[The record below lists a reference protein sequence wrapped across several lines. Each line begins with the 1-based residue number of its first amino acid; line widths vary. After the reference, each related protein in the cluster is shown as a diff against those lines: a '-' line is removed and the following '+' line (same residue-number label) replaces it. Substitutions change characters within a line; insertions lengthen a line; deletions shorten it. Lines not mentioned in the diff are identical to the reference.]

1 MQYGFVINH
10 DTCIGC
16 HACTTACKAEN
27 DVPVGNFRT
36 AVKYVEVGKFPYIK
50 RNFLVQRCNHCTDAP
65 CVTICPVNALSK
77 RPDGIVDVD
86 RDACIGCRACMQ
98 ACPYDALYL
107 NDDLGAVEKCH
118 FCAHRI
124 DKGLSPACV
133 NVCPVGAIVPG
144 DLDDPTS
151 PASILK
157 AQHET
162 KARRVE
168 QGTGPNVHYVG
179 AHELALEPGMVERPE
194 TYLWS
199 ERPPHKTESWPS
211 SLPLAKDARVVLD
224 QGHKVEWGWPVALYL
239 VTKGIAAGCALV
251 APFLGLIGGASK
263 IPWWFPEGVC
273 LFFILAT
280 LFLLVEDL
288 KKPFHFYKLF
298 TRPNWNSWLVKGG
311 IVLTAFLVVTMAIL
325 FLSYRYNAWQMTP
338 QGRSMPLPFPVTWI
352 GYLRALNSV
361 IAVLA
366 AGYTAL
372 LFAQCKGRDLW
383 EHRLLLPSLLVQAVL
398 CGCLVASLAVQV
410 SGNAIGPIALAVT
423 IGFSAAGFGFIHHV
437 MTHGRQSTN
446 NAVQAAAFAKEAR
459 ISGFRAEPFA
469 NKLLMAGA
477 FLAASGMFLS
487 AGSVLCIAGVTIS
500 LTGMYYLESIYVRA
514 AQLPPLS

>member
-1 MQYGFVINH
+1 M
-10 DTCIGC
+10 
-16 HACTTACKAEN
+16 
-27 DVPVGNFRT
+27 
-36 AVKYVEVGKFPYIK
+36 
-50 RNFLVQRCNHCTDAP
+50 
-65 CVTICPVNALSK
+65 
-77 RPDGIVDVD
+77 
-86 RDACIGCRACMQ
+86 
-98 ACPYDALYL
+98 
-107 NDDLGAVEKCH
+107 
-118 FCAHRI
+118 
-124 DKGLSPACV
+124 
-133 NVCPVGAIVPG
+133 PG